1 MAKKIV
7 SVKAELNVL
16 RGLCNKDKRICG
28 TLLSLVDDSYFY
40 HKTSKAVYKYI
51 KQSIEKTGEAP
62 SYEVL
67 LEDPELSDDCKEYI
81 EQSVDS
87 VKTVEDAHK
96 AINILNTYRQIRGLY
111 CLAQDISLSLESE
124 DDFNLDR
131 LLDKTA
137 SDISSIRSTKS
148 TKDSFLTFGKG
159 NNSKDFVHDLLYSD
173 HTDALIPTGYNVF
186 DSVSGGLPRQ
196 GLVTIGANSGMGKSL
211 LAGDL
216 AVKMASKGYR
226 VIIVPLEMSKAEMTS
241 RIIANVTDT
250 ELSKIIQNKLTEQ
263 EKSLVYKRYMRWV
276 RGCAKLGGKLTIFK
290 PEGDLDIGEI
300 YASVA
305 TYNPDVCI
313 VDYISLLKGLDG
325 DDQWLRLGAI
335 ARQAKTNAETEHRV
349 NILLC
354 QVNDDGKIRYARSIS
369 EHCVVGSTLI
379 ETDKGKIRIDSLLPE
394 IPSPD
399 CEPFSKTV
407 RNVKARIKGKFRNIS
422 DIHYN
427 GVRTVYKMVLK
438 NDYKITCTAS
448 HKFLAK
454 GKKGLEWIALGDL
467 KVGDFITVA
476 NGSLVEI
483 KSITEVGQH
492 QVFDITVP
500 KVNAYEANG
509 IVCHN
514 SNVSWIWTGNQET
527 KDSGIMKIEQPKS
540 RNALAFPFLLHF
552 DYSKMR
558 VKDVPQDML
567 DETEVATPKKKQK
580 PEKNL
585 ASDI

>member
-1 MAKKIV
+1 MAKTV
-7 SVKAELNVL
+7 SIKAELDVL
-16 RGLCNKDKRICG
+16 RGLCSSDKKISG
-28 TLLSLVDDSYFY
+28 TLLSMVDESYFY
-40 HKTSKAVYKYI
+40 HDISKGLFTRI
-51 KQSIEKTGEAP
+51 KDIISKTGEAP

-67 LEDPELSDDCKEYI
+67 LEDPEVSNDAKEYL
-81 EQSVDS
+81 EKSSDF
-87 VKTVEDAHK
+87 VKTAEDAHK
-96 AINILNTYRQIRGLY
+96 AIGVLNKYRQIRGLY
-111 CLAQDISLSLESE
+111 QLAQSISLDIES
-124 DDFNLDR
+124 DNLNLDKII
-131 LLDKTA
+131 DKA
-137 SDISSIRSTKS
+137 ANSISVIRSNKS
-148 TKDSFLTFGKG
+148 TKDSFLNFGKG
-159 NNSKDFVHDLLYSD
+159 NNSKDFVHSLIFDD
-173 HTDALIPTGYNVF
+173 NTDALIPTGYDAF

-216 AVKMASKGYR
+216 AIKVASKGYK
-226 VIIVPLEMSKAEMTS
+226 VVIVPLEMSKAEMTA

-250 ELSKIIQNKLTEQ
+250 ELSKIIQNKLTDS

-276 RGCAKLGGKLTIFK
+276 RSCAKIGGRLTIFK
-290 PEGDLDIGEI
+290 PNEDLDISEV

-305 TYNPDVCI
+305 TYDPDMCI

-335 ARQAKTNAETEHRV
+335 ARQSKINADNEHRV

-369 EHCVVGSTLI
+369 EHCVVGSTLV
-379 ETDKGKIRIDSLLPE
+379 ETDKGKIRIDSLLSE

-407 RNVKARIKGKFRNIS
+407 RNVKAKIKGKYRPIS

-448 HKFLAK
+448 HKFLTK
-454 GKKGLEWIALGDL
+454 GKKGLEWTALGDL
-467 KVGDFITVA
+467 KVGDFITVS
-476 NGSLVEI
+476 NGNLVEI

-527 KDSGIMKIEQPKS
+527 KDSGVMKIEQPKS
-540 RNALAFPFLLHF
+540 RNAQAFPFLLRF
-552 DYSKMR
+552 NYSKMR
-558 VKDVPQDML
+558 VEDMPQDSL
-567 DETEVATPKKKQK
+567 DLEDTRQRKTK
-580 PEKNL
+580 PQKNL